1 METEYI
7 ARISYGKD
15 SLKMLDVIH
24 SRGLPLDRIT
34 TTDVWATDTISAN
47 LPPVEAF
54 KTRMDERI
62 FQLYGIKVEHL
73 CARNPDGSKKTYEQ
87 MFYHVPVRRSQ
98 SLNVEREREN
108 RPDSQIVQ
116 VERERER
123 STSKEQ
129 SAVSRICG
137 TRGVK
142 LDSNGFPMHRVQGA
156 ITGFPPNTRYNWCQK
171 LKIPILGQNQGLAAV
186 QQAPPVV
193 PTSQDTGINGFPTLW
208 VPWCRGGLKINLR
221 QDPFSSERGLT
232 TRKDRNIVE
241 YLGIAADEPK
251 RFGQLNEKKRAP
263 LVEFGIDED
272 LCGLYCQYN
281 DMLSPSYETSCRDG
295 CWFCHNQGVAQLRHL
310 RKNYP
315 DLWALL
321 MKWDLDSPVSFK
333 ADGHTVHD
341 FDRRFQLE
349 DEGFL
354 VPGETF
360 RWSMLDGDLQYRLF

>member
-1 METEYI
+1 M
-7 ARISYGKD
+7 
-15 SLKMLDVIH
+15 
-24 SRGLPLDRIT
+24 
-34 TTDVWATDTISAN
+34 
-47 LPPVEAF
+47 
-54 KTRMDERI
+54 
-62 FQLYGIKVEHL
+62 
-73 CARNPDGSKKTYEQ
+73 
-87 MFYHVPVRRSQ
+87 
-98 SLNVEREREN
+98 
-108 RPDSQIVQ
+108 
-116 VERERER
+116 
-123 STSKEQ
+123 
-129 SAVSRICG
+129 
-137 TRGVK
+137 
-142 LDSNGFPMHRVQGA
+142 GFPLA
-156 ITGFPPNTRYNWCQK
+156 TGVTYCQK
-171 LKIPILGQNQGLAAV
+171 LKTRVQTPRIPGANLPMVPKTQNRHG
-186 QQAPPVV
+186 
-193 PTSQDTGINGFPTLW
+193 
-208 VPWCRGGLKINLR
+208 

-349 DEGFL
+349 DEGFFA
-354 VPGETF
+354 PGETF
-360 RWSMLDGDLQYRLF
+360 RWSMLDGDLQLRLF